1 MEMCAGKLEYLKCA
15 VRNYGIF
22 CLCFISVLIFML
34 TLQMHFND
42 FLSTWY
48 RIVQILIQ
56 VIEHHRKFQLMRKT
70 SSNSFKTLHMI
81 ALYLHIQNN
90 SQSNN

>member
-42 FLSTWY
+42 FLSTWEFL
-48 RIVQILIQ
+48 LIYM
-56 VIEHHRKFQLMRKT
+56 VSN
-70 SSNSFKTLHMI
+70 SSNIDSG
-81 ALYLHIQNN
+81 Y
-90 SQSNN
+90 

>member
-42 FLSTWY
+42 FLSTWEFLLIH
-48 RIVQILIQ
+48 IVSN
-56 VIEHHRKFQLMRKT
+56 
-70 SSNSFKTLHMI
+70 SSNIDSG
-81 ALYLHIQNN
+81 Y
-90 SQSNN
+90 